1 METHESLIPSPLSFE
16 IMSEYS
22 NNHNDDTS
30 TPESFS
36 LASPAPTLE
45 DIDIPAAKPVK
56 KRKSWGKELPVPKT
70 DLAPRKRAKTEE
82 EKEQRMVERVQ
93 RNRRAAHDSRERKRK
108 ETEVLRELSQRLKDQ
123 LMQTRQDIV
132 RRDAQLEACRR
143 ALDGQLP
150 EATSQDYEIAKQA
163 TMLSSTTVN
172 PSSLRSDSLPSTL
185 NDEADTINIK
195 PDPYPLSPT
204 LPTIHELPESSAGP
218 MADLPLEDPTV
229 DFTVFDDSF
238 DHFFN
243 FENAQPDSAAQLAGG
258 FGAPYGCDG
267 PAYSAGF
274 ERL

>member
-30 TPESFS
+30 TPESLS

-163 TMLSSTTVN
+163 T
-172 PSSLRSDSLPSTL
+172 
-185 NDEADTINIK
+185 
-195 PDPYPLSPT
+195 
-204 LPTIHELPESSAGP
+204 
-218 MADLPLEDPTV
+218 
-229 DFTVFDDSF
+229 
-238 DHFFN
+238 
-243 FENAQPDSAAQLAGG
+243 
-258 FGAPYGCDG
+258 
-267 PAYSAGF
+267 
-274 ERL
+274 